1 MPGRWWIALPIVEAT
16 SCSNLTASME
26 QYPSRQV
33 SGSISSKTETDSAP
47 ISVHCSQ
54 RACATGRLMPGP
66 AKKVLRCAARSSS
79 IDWLSSKLI
88 TSARESLISTRFL
101 PPIQERTTSI
111 LLPAILPHSGLQWNH
126 TAHFN
131 AEETHVHRT
140 DALAAQTQA
149 AADQLPC

>member
-1 MPGRWWIALPIVEAT
+1 MARPIFEAT
-16 SCSNLTASME
+16 SFSKLTASME
-26 QYPSRQV
+26 PYPSRQV

-47 ISVHCSQ
+47 ISGHCSQ

-66 AKKVLRCAARSSS
+66 AKKIFRCAARSSS
-79 IDWLSSKLI
+79 INWLSSKLT
-88 TSARESLISTRFL
+88 TSARESPISTRFL

-111 LLPAILPHSGLQWNH
+111 LLPAILPHSGLQWNP
-126 TAHFN
+126 TTQFI